1 MDTRHII
8 PATILAAG
16 LVIMGKSIKSGIVE
30 YKDMDRTV
38 TVKGLSER
46 EVMADKVTWSLMYKE
61 LGNDP
66 SQIYDLLEQKN
77 NKVVAFLKSSGIKSQ
92 DISINPPV
100 ITDRQAD
107 NYGNEIM
114 TYRYKATSV
123 ITVTSSEVEKVRKLL
138 TKQSQLMKQGIALVS
153 NEYGNTNSVIYE
165 YTSLNKIKPE
175 MIKEAT
181 ENARATAQKFADDS
195 DSRLGKIRTAQQG
208 QFSITNRDDNTPH
221 IKNIRVVSTIEYTL
235 K

>member
-1 MDTRHII
+1 
-8 PATILAAG
+8 
-16 LVIMGKSIKSGIVE
+16 MGKSIKSGIVE

-123 ITVTSSEVEKVRKLL
+123 ITVTSNEVEKVRKLL

-165 YTSLNKIKPE
+165 YTGLNKIKPE

>member
-16 LVIMGKSIKSGIVE
+16 IAIMGNALSNGIVE

-123 ITVTSSEVEKVRKLL
+123 ITVTSNEVEKVRKLL

-165 YTSLNKIKPE
+165 YTGLNKIKPE

>member
-1 MDTRHII
+1 MNNQHII
-8 PATILAAG
+8 PSLILAAG
-16 LVIMGKSIKSGIVE
+16 IAIMGNALSNGIIE

-38 TVKGLSER
+38 TVKGLCER

-123 ITVTSSEVEKVRKLL
+123 ITVTSNEVEKVRKLL

-165 YTSLNKIKPE
+165 YTGLNKIKPE

>member
-77 NKVVAFLKSSGIKSQ
+77 NKVVAFLKNSGIKSQ

-165 YTSLNKIKPE
+165 YTGLNKIKPE

>member
-1 MDTRHII
+1 MNNQHII
-8 PATILAAG
+8 PSLILAAG
-16 LVIMGKSIKSGIVE
+16 IAIMGNALSNGIIE

-123 ITVTSSEVEKVRKLL
+123 ITVTSNEVEKVRKLL

-165 YTSLNKIKPE
+165 YTGLNKIKPE

>member
-1 MDTRHII
+1 
-8 PATILAAG
+8 
-16 LVIMGKSIKSGIVE
+16 MGNALSNGIVE

-77 NKVVAFLKSSGIKSQ
+77 NKVVAFLKNSGIKSQ

-123 ITVTSSEVEKVRKLL
+123 ITVTSNEVEKVRKLL

-165 YTSLNKIKPE
+165 YTGLNKIKPE

>member
-1 MDTRHII
+1 MNNQHII
-8 PATILAAG
+8 PSLILAAG
-16 LVIMGKSIKSGIVE
+16 IAIMGNALSNGIIE

-38 TVKGLSER
+38 TVKGLCER

-123 ITVTSSEVEKVRKLL
+123 ITVTSNEVEKVRKLL

-165 YTSLNKIKPE
+165 YTGLNKIKPE

-195 DSRLGKIRTAQQG
+195 DSKLGKIRTAQQG

>member
-1 MDTRHII
+1 MNNQHII
-8 PATILAAG
+8 PSLILAAG
-16 LVIMGKSIKSGIVE
+16 IAIMGNALSNGIIE

-38 TVKGLSER
+38 TVKGLCER

-77 NKVVAFLKSSGIKSQ
+77 NKVVAFLKNSGIKSQ

-123 ITVTSSEVEKVRKLL
+123 ITVTSNEVEKVRKLL

-165 YTSLNKIKPE
+165 YTGLNKIKPE

>member
-1 MDTRHII
+1 MNNQHII
-8 PATILAAG
+8 PSLILAAG
-16 LVIMGKSIKSGIVE
+16 IAIMGNALSNGIIE

-38 TVKGLSER
+38 TVKGLCER

-123 ITVTSSEVEKVRKLL
+123 ITVTSNEVEKVRKLL

-165 YTSLNKIKPE
+165 YTGLNKIKHE

>member
-1 MDTRHII
+1 
-8 PATILAAG
+8 
-16 LVIMGKSIKSGIVE
+16 MGNALSNGIVE

-38 TVKGLSER
+38 TVKGLCER

-123 ITVTSSEVEKVRKLL
+123 ITVTSNEVEKVRKLL

-165 YTSLNKIKPE
+165 YTGLNKIKPE

-195 DSRLGKIRTAQQG
+195 DSKLGKIRTAQQG

-221 IKNIRVVSTIEYTL
+221 IKNIRVVSTLEYTL

>member
-1 MDTRHII
+1 MNNQHII
-8 PATILAAG
+8 PSLILAAG
-16 LVIMGKSIKSGIVE
+16 IVIMGNALSNGIVE

-38 TVKGLSER
+38 TVKGLCER

-123 ITVTSSEVEKVRKLL
+123 ITVTSNEVEKVRKLL

-165 YTSLNKIKPE
+165 YTGLNKIKPE

>member
-1 MDTRHII
+1 MNNQHII
-8 PATILAAG
+8 PSLILAAG
-16 LVIMGKSIKSGIVE
+16 IVIMGNALSNGIIE

-38 TVKGLSER
+38 TVKGLCER

-123 ITVTSSEVEKVRKLL
+123 ITVTSNEVEKVRKLL

-165 YTSLNKIKPE
+165 YTGLNKIKPE

>member
-1 MDTRHII
+1 
-8 PATILAAG
+8 
-16 LVIMGKSIKSGIVE
+16 MGNALSNGIVE

-38 TVKGLSER
+38 TVKGLCER

-123 ITVTSSEVEKVRKLL
+123 ITVTSNEVEKVRKLL

-165 YTSLNKIKPE
+165 YTGLNKIKPE

>member
-1 MDTRHII
+1 MNNQHII
-8 PATILAAG
+8 PSLILAAG
-16 LVIMGKSIKSGIVE
+16 IAIMGNALSNGIIE

-38 TVKGLSER
+38 TVKGLCER

-77 NKVVAFLKSSGIKSQ
+77 NKVVAFLKNSGIKSQ

-165 YTSLNKIKPE
+165 YTGLNKIKPE

>member
-1 MDTRHII
+1 MNNQHII
-8 PATILAAG
+8 PSLILAAG
-16 LVIMGKSIKSGIVE
+16 IAIMGNALSNGIVE

-38 TVKGLSER
+38 TVKGLCER

-77 NKVVAFLKSSGIKSQ
+77 NKVVAFLKSSSIKSQ

-123 ITVTSSEVEKVRKLL
+123 ITVTSNEVEKVRKLL

-165 YTSLNKIKPE
+165 YTGLNKIKPE

>member
-8 PATILAAG
+8 TATILAAG

-123 ITVTSSEVEKVRKLL
+123 ITVTSNEVEKVRKLL

-165 YTSLNKIKPE
+165 YTGLNKIKPE

>member
-1 MDTRHII
+1 
-8 PATILAAG
+8 
-16 LVIMGKSIKSGIVE
+16 MGKSIKSGIVE

-38 TVKGLSER
+38 TVKGLCER

-165 YTSLNKIKPE
+165 YTGLNKIKPE

>member
-1 MDTRHII
+1 MGNALSNGII
-8 PATILAAG
+8 
-16 LVIMGKSIKSGIVE
+16 E

-38 TVKGLSER
+38 TVKGLCER

-77 NKVVAFLKSSGIKSQ
+77 NKVIAFLKSSGIKSQ

-123 ITVTSSEVEKVRKLL
+123 ITVTSNEVEKVRKLL

-165 YTSLNKIKPE
+165 YTGLNKIKPE

>member
-1 MDTRHII
+1 
-8 PATILAAG
+8 
-16 LVIMGKSIKSGIVE
+16 MGKSIKSGIIE

-38 TVKGLSER
+38 TVKGLCER

-92 DISINPPV
+92 DININPPV

-123 ITVTSSEVEKVRKLL
+123 ITVTSNEVEKVRKLL

-165 YTSLNKIKPE
+165 YTGLNKIKPE

>member
-1 MDTRHII
+1 MNNQHII
-8 PATILAAG
+8 PSLILAAG
-16 LVIMGKSIKSGIVE
+16 IAIMGNALSNGIIE

-38 TVKGLSER
+38 TVKGLCER

-77 NKVVAFLKSSGIKSQ
+77 NKVVAFLKNSGIKSQ

-123 ITVTSSEVEKVRKLL
+123 ITVTSNEVEKVRKLL

-195 DSRLGKIRTAQQG
+195 DSKLGKIRTAQQG

>member
-1 MDTRHII
+1 MGNALSNGII
-8 PATILAAG
+8 
-16 LVIMGKSIKSGIVE
+16 E

-100 ITDRQAD
+100 ITDRQAH

-123 ITVTSSEVEKVRKLL
+123 ITVTSNEVEKVRKLL
-138 TKQSQLMKQGIALVS
+138 TKHSQLMKQGIALVS

-165 YTSLNKIKPE
+165 YTGLNKIKPE

>member
-1 MDTRHII
+1 MGNALSNGII
-8 PATILAAG
+8 
-16 LVIMGKSIKSGIVE
+16 E

-38 TVKGLSER
+38 TVKGLCER

-123 ITVTSSEVEKVRKLL
+123 ITVTSNEVEKVRKLL

-165 YTSLNKIKPE
+165 YTGLNKIKPE

>member
-1 MDTRHII
+1 
-8 PATILAAG
+8 
-16 LVIMGKSIKSGIVE
+16 MGKSIKSGIVE

-38 TVKGLSER
+38 TVKGLCER

-123 ITVTSSEVEKVRKLL
+123 ITVTSNEVEKVRKLL

-165 YTSLNKIKPE
+165 YTGLNKIKPE
-175 MIKEAT
+175 MIKEVT

>member
-1 MDTRHII
+1 MNNQHII
-8 PATILAAG
+8 PSLILAAG
-16 LVIMGKSIKSGIVE
+16 IAIMGNALSNGIIE

-165 YTSLNKIKPE
+165 YTGLNKIKPE